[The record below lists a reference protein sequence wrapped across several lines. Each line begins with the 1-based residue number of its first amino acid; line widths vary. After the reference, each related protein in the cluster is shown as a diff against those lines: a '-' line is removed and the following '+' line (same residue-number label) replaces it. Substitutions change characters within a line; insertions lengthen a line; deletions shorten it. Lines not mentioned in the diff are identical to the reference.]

1 MISSYLTNSFYGER
15 YFPLPKALTS
25 KSNKWDLDMIPIVLL
40 LPCWMWQINRKVESK
55 CTLQN
60 SRAVLYFLL
69 FWGKSTKIDPK
80 CKEICPSGPDCFIS
94 WRWTLSWRPV
104 FSQRETPEQ
113 TEILVRDERPFVSLI
128 HPQNSCPSI
137 LHACE
142 RIESL
147 YAPSLTS
154 RHALLR
160 VSILY
165 FKHLCSRWCYHPSLE
180 TLALFEGFLYPYIK
194 TWE

>member
-1 MISSYLTNSFYGER
+1 MFLMFCHKNLWFNSFYGER

-40 LPCWMWQINRKVESK
+40 LPCWMWQMNRKVESK

-69 FWGKSTKIDPK
+69 FWGKSTKIDPN

-104 FSQRETPEQ
+104 FSQGETPEQ

-128 HPQNSCPSI
+128 HPQNSLSI
-137 LHACE
+137 N
-142 RIESL
+142 
-147 YAPSLTS
+147 TS
-154 RHALLR
+154 RMWTHWIA
-160 VSILY
+160 I
-165 FKHLCSRWCYHPSLE
+165 CSLFDVASC
-180 TLALFEGFLYPYIK
+180 LA
-194 TWE
+194 